1 MSGQQY
7 DRTNTGALFKN
18 DRKER
23 DTHPDY
29 RGSINVA
36 GQEFWLSA
44 WIKKDRNGKSFMSLS
59 VQAKDGQQA
68 TRQQRTEQSG
78 AGHTPL
84 DDDIPFAM
92 EWR

>member
-29 RGSINVA
+29 RGSGNVA
-36 GQEFWLSA
+36 GEEFWLSG
-44 WIKKDRNGKSFMSLS
+44 WLKKDRNGKSFMSLS
-59 VQAKDGQQA
+59 FQPKDGQQA
-68 TRQQRTEQSG
+68 ARSQRTQQVDI
-78 AGHTPL
+78 PL
-84 DDDIPFAM
+84 DDEIPF
-92 EWR
+92 